1 MDIISTL
8 NVEELRQRYEKT
20 GYVVI
25 QDLLRDEV
33 AQAAYEALKHRLP
46 WEFHYREMNTGKVGV
61 INAADLER
69 LTPRE
74 VKRLVPPMATLSDN
88 DFSFA
93 YCRFTIPSDA
103 DDCPEGAQVL
113 SHIFQY
119 FNSQE
124 YLDLLAEITGDGSGQ
139 EVSTWCSRYD
149 RNHHLS
155 VHMDESQ
162 SQTRIA
168 AHVLALSKDWKQEW
182 GGNFAF
188 CNADGEPEIVVPP
201 SFNSLM
207 LFKVPRLHLVT
218 QVESFVGESRYSLF
232 GWYKVEKEYFNVPK
246 VNQNL

>member
-1 MDIISTL
+1 MGIINTL
-8 NVEELRQRYEKT
+8 NIEELKQQYRET

-25 QDLLRDEV
+25 KNLLRDEV
-33 AQAAYEALKHRLP
+33 AQAAYEAPKNRVP
-46 WEFHYREMNTGKVGV
+46 WEFHYREMNTGRVGV
-61 INAADLER
+61 VNPADLER

-74 VKRLVPPMATLSDN
+74 IKRLVPTMATLKDN

-93 YCRFTIPSDA
+93 YCRYTIPSGA
-103 DDCPEGAQVL
+103 ADCPEPVRIL
-113 SHIFQY
+113 SDIFHY
-119 FNSQE
+119 FNSDE
-124 YLDLLAEITGDGSGQ
+124 YLGLLADITGDASGK

-188 CNADGEPEIVVPP
+188 CNAEGEPEIIVPP

-232 GWYKVEKEYFNVPK
+232 GWYKVEKEYFHT
-246 VNQNL
+246 

>member
-1 MDIISTL
+1 MGIINTL
-8 NVEELRQRYEKT
+8 NIEELKQQYRET

-25 QDLLRDEV
+25 KNLLRDEV
-33 AQAAYEALKHRLP
+33 AQAAYEALKNRVP
-46 WEFHYREMNTGKVGV
+46 WEFHYREMNTGRVGV
-61 INAADLER
+61 VNPADLER

-74 VKRLVPPMATLSDN
+74 IKRLVPTIATLEDN

-93 YCRFTIPSDA
+93 YCRYTIPSGA
-103 DDCPEGAQVL
+103 TDCPEPVRIL
-113 SHIFQY
+113 SDIFHY
-119 FNSQE
+119 FNSDE
-124 YLDLLAEITGDGSGQ
+124 YLGLLADITGDASGK

-188 CNADGEPEIVVPP
+188 CNAEGEPEIIVPP

-232 GWYKVEKEYFNVPK
+232 GWYKVEKEYF
-246 VNQNL
+246 QT

>member
-1 MDIISTL
+1 MDIINTL
-8 NVEELRQRYEKT
+8 NIEELRQQYRNT

-25 QDLLRDEV
+25 KNLLRDEV
-33 AQAAYEALKHRLP
+33 AQAAYQALMHRVP
-46 WEFHYREMNTGKVGV
+46 WELHYREMNTGRVGV
-61 INAADLER
+61 VNPADLER

-74 VKRLVPPMATLSDN
+74 VKRLIPQMATLKDN

-93 YCRFTIPSDA
+93 YCRFTIPSRA
-103 DDCPEGAQVL
+103 GDCPEPVRIL
-113 SHIFQY
+113 NDILRY
-119 FNSQE
+119 FNSDE
-124 YLDLLAEITGDGSGQ
+124 YLGLLAAITGDASGK

-188 CNADGEPEIVVPP
+188 CNAEGEPEIIFPP

-232 GWYKVEKEYFNVPK
+232 GWYKVEKEYFHT
-246 VNQNL
+246 

>member
-1 MDIISTL
+1 MGIINTL
-8 NVEELRQRYEKT
+8 NIEELKQQYRET

-25 QDLLRDEV
+25 ENLLRDEV
-33 AQAAYEALKHRLP
+33 AQAAYDALKNRVP
-46 WEFHYREMNTGKVGV
+46 WEFHYREMNTGRVGV
-61 INAADLER
+61 VNPADLER

-74 VKRLVPPMATLSDN
+74 IKRLVPTMATLKDN

-93 YCRFTIPSDA
+93 YCRYTIPSGA
-103 DDCPEGAQVL
+103 ADCPEPVRIL
-113 SHIFQY
+113 SDIFHY
-119 FNSQE
+119 FNSDE
-124 YLDLLAEITGDGSGQ
+124 YLGLLADITGDASGK

-188 CNADGEPEIVVPP
+188 CNAEGEPDIIVPP

-232 GWYKVEKEYFNVPK
+232 GWYKVEKEYFHT
-246 VNQNL
+246 

>member
-1 MDIISTL
+1 MDIINTL
-8 NVEELRQRYEKT
+8 NAEELRQQYKKT

-25 QDLLRDEV
+25 ENLLRDEI
-33 AQAAYEALKHRLP
+33 AQAAYEALRHRLP
-46 WEFHYREMNTGKVGV
+46 WEFHYREVKTGRVG
-61 INAADLER
+61 IIDAASLEG

-74 VKRLVPPMATLSDN
+74 VKRLVPPMASLRDN

-93 YCRFTIPSDA
+93 YCRFTIPSNA
-103 DDCPEGAQVL
+103 DDSPEGAQVL
-113 SHIFQY
+113 SQIFQY
-119 FNSQE
+119 FNSKE
-124 YLDLLAEITGDGSGQ
+124 YLALLAEITGDASGQ

-149 RNHHLS
+149 RHHHLS

-168 AHVLALSKDWKQEW
+168 AHVLALSKDWQQEW

-188 CNADGEPEIVVPP
+188 CNDDGQPEIIVPP

-232 GWYKVEKEYFNVPK
+232 GWYKVEKEYFNAR
-246 VNQNL
+246 

>member
-1 MDIISTL
+1 MGIINTL
-8 NVEELRQRYEKT
+8 NIEELKQQYRET

-25 QDLLRDEV
+25 ENLLRDEV
-33 AQAAYEALKHRLP
+33 AQAAYDALKNRVP
-46 WEFHYREMNTGKVGV
+46 WEFHYREMNTGRVGV
-61 INAADLER
+61 VNPADLER

-74 VKRLVPPMATLSDN
+74 IKRLVPTIATLEDN

-93 YCRFTIPSDA
+93 YCRYTIPSGA
-103 DDCPEGAQVL
+103 TDCPEPVRIL
-113 SHIFQY
+113 SDIFHY
-119 FNSQE
+119 FNSDE
-124 YLDLLAEITGDGSGQ
+124 YLGLLADITGDASGK

-188 CNADGEPEIVVPP
+188 CNAEGEPEIIVPP

-232 GWYKVEKEYFNVPK
+232 GWYKVEKEYF
-246 VNQNL
+246 QT

>member
-1 MDIISTL
+1 MAIINTL
-8 NVEELRQRYEKT
+8 NIEALKQQYRES

-25 QDLLRDEV
+25 KDLLRDEV
-33 AQAAYEALKHRLP
+33 AQAAYEALKNGVP
-46 WEFHYREMNTGKVGV
+46 WEFHYREMNTGRVGV
-61 INAADLER
+61 VDPADLER

-74 VKRLVPPMATLSDN
+74 VKRLVPPMATLKDN

-93 YCRFTIPSDA
+93 YCRFTIPSRA
-103 DDCPEGAQVL
+103 EDCPEPVRIL
-113 SHIFQY
+113 SDIFRY
-119 FNSQE
+119 FNSAE
-124 YLDLLAEITGDGSGQ
+124 YLGLLADITGDASGQ

-188 CNADGEPEIVVPP
+188 CNAEGEPEIIVPP

-218 QVESFVGESRYSLF
+218 QVESFVSESRYSLF
-232 GWYKVEKEYFNVPK
+232 GWYKVEKEYFHA
-246 VNQNL
+246 

>member
-1 MDIISTL
+1 MGIINTL
-8 NVEELRQRYEKT
+8 NIEELKQQYRET

-25 QDLLRDEV
+25 KNLLRDGV
-33 AQAAYEALKHRLP
+33 AQAAYEALKNRVP
-46 WEFHYREMNTGKVGV
+46 WEFHYREMNTGRVGV
-61 INAADLER
+61 VNPADLEQ

-74 VKRLVPPMATLSDN
+74 IKRLVPTMATLKDN

-93 YCRFTIPSDA
+93 YCRYTIPSGA
-103 DDCPEGAQVL
+103 ADCPEPVRIL
-113 SHIFQY
+113 SDIFHY
-119 FNSQE
+119 FNSDE
-124 YLDLLAEITGDGSGQ
+124 YLGLLADITGDASGK

-188 CNADGEPEIVVPP
+188 CNAEGEPEIIVPP

-232 GWYKVEKEYFNVPK
+232 GWYKVEKEYF
-246 VNQNL
+246 QT